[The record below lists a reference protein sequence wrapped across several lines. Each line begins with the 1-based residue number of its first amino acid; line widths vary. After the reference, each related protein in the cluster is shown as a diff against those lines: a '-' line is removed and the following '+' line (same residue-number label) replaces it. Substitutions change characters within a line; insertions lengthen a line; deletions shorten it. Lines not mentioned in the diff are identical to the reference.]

1 MQKEQ
6 WTLDCFQRNILG
18 PKISN
23 DFADDEELRS
33 SHIVFTLHVYQYR
46 IEKANQAGL
55 PGGRLTSEWWKKIIL
70 RNMEIEK
77 INIFQMSNLLVDSY
91 YIS

>member
-1 MQKEQ
+1 MNRCLIIKCRKNNEL
-6 WTLDCFQRNILG
+6 WNILG

-55 PGGRLTSEWWKKIIL
+55 PGGRLTSE
-70 RNMEIEK
+70 
-77 INIFQMSNLLVDSY
+77 
-91 YIS
+91 